1 MQPFLRTR
9 LLTRAAGCSNKTS
22 PSLSLRPAYPPPSY
36 TLGHLPPP
44 SYLSARLLTTSHTR
58 LATPMAAQTDTTAA
72 EFDSS
77 HQITPESLESKLRN
91 TLPSTTHISIQD
103 MSGGCGQA
111 FNAIIVSPEFDKKSL
126 LARHRLVNN
135 ALKDEIKAIHAWTP
149 KCLTP
154 EQWEKEKERGL

>member
-9 LLTRAAGCSNKTS
+9 LFTRAAGCGKKT
-22 PSLSLRPAYPPPSY
+22 SLSLSLKPANPPSSHNLSRLSL
-36 TLGHLPPP
+36 T
-44 SYLSARLLTTSHTR
+44 SYLSTRLLTTSNSR
-58 LATPMAAQTDTTAA
+58 LATPMAAQTDPTAA
-72 EFDSS
+72 DFASS

-154 EQWEKEKERGL
+154 EQWEKEQQRGL